1 MKTTCIGRY
10 RAHVDRADEGG
21 SANQVLIL
29 GPGGIPLYLGK
40 RAGFASHHQRQTLE
54 QLYDHCAAEGCEIP
68 SWLCEIHHTGGG
80 WKAGVPT
87 DIDRLAPLCS
97 FHNQWVEDHPR
108 RVQEERDGRDRFIK
122 RRHRATRTITVSA
135 RGLRSGAVAGARQ
148 T

>member
-1 MKTTCIGRY
+1 VKTTCIGRY

-68 SWLCEIHHTGGG
+68 SWLCEIHHT
-80 WKAGVPT
+80 

-97 FHNQWVEDHPR
+97 FHDQWVEDPR